1 MKIDLSEQIK
11 LTRWQFIQTVLICC
25 ALGAGLTLLNVLMGL
40 VVVGV
45 TVLILSMPLLLKVWE
60 SSTK

>member
-1 MKIDLSEQIK
+1 MKIDLGEEIK
-11 LTRWQFIQTVLICC
+11 LTRWQFIQIILICC
-25 ALGAGLTLLNVLMGL
+25 SLGAGLTLLNVLMGL

-45 TVLILSMPLLLKVWE
+45 TVLILAMPLLLKVWE